1 MKSPRTIKV
10 LQVSIASG
18 SDPDVIEALDDC
30 DEAYGDWPDV
40 IEPCIA
46 SPTGQCQYD
55 YRDGHENCIHC
66 GKGEGVW

>member
-1 MKSPRTIKV
+1 MNRTIPK
-10 LQVSIASG
+10 LIVSIASG

-46 SPTGQCQYD
+46 SPKGQCQYSYVD
-55 YRDGHENCIHC
+55 NHENCIHC
-66 GKGEGVW
+66 GKGEGVL